1 MSKLQTLV
9 DLGKQEHAARQ
20 NRIHMRQLTIVLL
33 SHLQALVE
41 LGKQGQ
47 VALYWSTAALLQKAG
62 LEGPSDGAD
71 AGADAVLWRCD
82 LCGVPATSARNLEV
96 MHISVASQVAWD

>member
-1 MSKLQTLV
+1 M
-9 DLGKQEHAARQ
+9 
-20 NRIHMRQLTIVLL
+20 
-33 SHLQALVE
+33 E

-47 VALYWSTAALLQKAG
+47 LALYWSTAALLQQAG
-62 LEGPSDGAD
+62 MEGPSDGAD

-96 MHISVASQVAWD
+96 MQVSVASWKAWY

>member
-1 MSKLQTLV
+1 M
-9 DLGKQEHAARQ
+9 
-20 NRIHMRQLTIVLL
+20 
-33 SHLQALVE
+33 E

-47 VALYWSTAALLQKAG
+47 VARYWSTAALLQQAG
-62 LEGPSDGAD
+62 LEGPSDGPD

-96 MHISVASQVAWD
+96 RQQRKAEARLHLMAFM